1 MTAPSRKDVDA
12 MTNLMKALNGDKS
25 GVKKQAAAERQARE
39 DAGII
44 DTSPGMKTEDVK
56 AMENILSAFNS
67 ASSNVSKKVATTMN
81 ESKKT
86 TTGVDVGLFSV
97 EKTDDG
103 YYDIRDNRTH
113 DTLFEGLYI
122 YETAFVITKHLNS
135 GKKIN
140 SDEITKVMST
150 NSLFEHYYED
160 ALIHKNSYKV
170 AKKRND
176 SRKMSVA
183 EARFGRAKDEAAAAK
198 RKIKSLF
205 EDINSKTKL

>member
-12 MTNLMKALNGDKS
+12 MANLMKALNGDTS
-25 GVKKQAAAERQARE
+25 GVKQQAAAERQVRE

-44 DTSPGMKTEDVK
+44 DTSPGVKTEDIK

-81 ESKKT
+81 ESVKT
-86 TTGVDVGLFSV
+86 PSGVKVGLFSV

-103 YYDIRDNRTH
+103 YYDIRDNRTN

-122 YETAFVITKHLNS
+122 YETAYVITKHLND

-140 SDEITKVMST
+140 SEEITQVMSR
-150 NSLFEHYYED
+150 NALFEHYYED
-160 ALIHKNSYKV
+160 AIMHKNSFKK
-170 AKKRND
+170 AKA
-176 SRKMSVA
+176 RKDLQKMDVY
-183 EARFGRAKDEAAAAK
+183 EARFGRAKDEAAKAK
-198 RKIKSLF
+198 RAVKYIYESVKR
-205 EDINSKTKL
+205 

>member
-12 MTNLMKALNGDKS
+12 MANLMKALNGDTS
-25 GVKKQAAAERQARE
+25 GVKQQAAAERQARE

-44 DTSPGMKTEDVK
+44 DTSPGVKTEDIK
-56 AMENILSAFNS
+56 AMENILNAFNN

-81 ESKKT
+81 ESVKT
-86 TTGVDVGLFSV
+86 PTGVKVGLFSV

-103 YYDIRDNRTH
+103 YYDIRDNRTN

-122 YETAFVITKHLNS
+122 YETAYVITKHLND

-150 NSLFEHYYED
+150 NALFEHYYED
-160 ALIHKNSYKV
+160 AIQHKNSFQK
-170 AKKRND
+170 AKKRRD
-176 SRKMSVA
+176 TQKMDVY
-183 EARFGRAKDEAAAAK
+183 EARFSRAKVEAANAK
-198 RKIKSLF
+198 RAV
-205 EDINSKTKL
+205 KTIYESVKR